1 MRRAKGALASS
12 HTLYLLADYPVFTC
26 KNGIAMHHH
35 RVGRVFVSLIVT
47 GCLAIGCE
55 DKRPIVPKTAPSQSG
70 STAQRETV
78 PNPVLL
84 DHPEYS
90 NWSRFPVGASV
101 IRKRV
106 VTNEFGEVLVT
117 TKMWLEDKS
126 PEQVAVG
133 SQVSVMRTDTPP
145 ENNPPSS
152 TTYPAK
158 FALPSGLK
166 PELFLLPSSKA
177 KLVGEE
183 RVSIGELEVTAEV
196 FEWTE
201 NNEAGP
207 MTVKLWRSEE
217 IPGRI
222 VRQEM
227 LTESS
232 STKTFEQISELD
244 LKGK

>member
-1 MRRAKGALASS
+1 
-12 HTLYLLADYPVFTC
+12 
-26 KNGIAMHHH
+26 MHRHFG
-35 RVGRVFVSLIVT
+35 RRVFVSLLLSV
-47 GCLAIGCE
+47 CLAIGCE
-55 DKRPIVPKTAPSQSG
+55 DKRPIVPKTTSAQSG
-70 STAQRETV
+70 SATKRVT
-78 PNPVLL
+78 PSNPVLL
-84 DHPEYS
+84 DHPEYA
-90 NWSRFPVGASV
+90 NWSRFPVGAS
-101 IRKRV
+101 ITRKRV
-106 VTNEFGEVLVT
+106 VTNEFGEVHVT
-117 TKMWLEDKS
+117 TKMWLEGKS

-133 SQVSVMRTDTPP
+133 SQISVVRSDNPP
-145 ENNPPSS
+145 EINPPSS

-158 FALPSGLK
+158 FELPSGLK

-183 RVSIGELEVTAEV
+183 SVTIGDLEVKAEV

-227 LTESS
+227 MTESS
-232 STKTFEQISELD
+232 STKTLEQISELT
-244 LKGK
+244 LKGE

>member
-12 HTLYLLADYPVFTC
+12 HKVYLLADYPVFTC
-26 KNGIAMHHH
+26 KNGIAMYRH
-35 RVGRVFVSLIVT
+35 RGLRVCAGLLVT

-55 DKRPIVPKTAPSQSG
+55 DKRPIVPKTALSQSG

-84 DHPEYS
+84 DHPEYA

-106 VTNEFGEVLVT
+106 VTNDFGEVLVT

-126 PEQVAVG
+126 PDEVAVG
-133 SQVSVMRTDTPP
+133 SQISVVRSDNTP

-152 TTYPAK
+152 ATYPAK

-183 RVSIGELEVTAEV
+183 SVMIGDLEVKAEV

-227 LTESS
+227 MTESS
-232 STKTFEQISELD
+232 STKTVEQISELD

>member
-1 MRRAKGALASS
+1 MHRRFGSRVIVG
-12 HTLYLLADYPVFTC
+12 LLVT
-26 KNGIAMHHH
+26 
-35 RVGRVFVSLIVT
+35 VGF
-47 GCLAIGCE
+47 AIGCE
-55 DKRPIVPKTAPSQSG
+55 DKRPIVPKTSNPPSTKVGGNEASAP
-70 STAQRETV
+70 T
-78 PNPVLL
+78 VLL
-84 DHPEYS
+84 DHPEYA

-101 IRKRV
+101 TRQRV
-106 VTNEFGEVLVT
+106 VTNEFGEVQVK

-133 SQVSVMRTDTPP
+133 SQVSVVRSDNPP
-145 ENNPPSS
+145 ENNPPGS

-183 RVSIGELEVTAEV
+183 SVMIGDLEVKAEV

-207 MTVKLWRSEE
+207 MTVKLWRSED

-227 LTESS
+227 MTESS

>member
-1 MRRAKGALASS
+1 MRFR
-12 HTLYLLADYPVFTC
+12 
-26 KNGIAMHHH
+26 NGIWTFS
-35 RVGRVFVSLIVT
+35 GLFVTL
-47 GCLAIGCE
+47 GCWIGCE
-55 DKRPIVPKTAPSQSG
+55 DKRPIVPKTQSPQTVGESQSP
-70 STAQRETV
+70 ALQ
-78 PNPVLL
+78 NPVLL

-101 IRKRV
+101 TRQRV
-106 VTNEFGEVLVT
+106 VTNEFGEVRVT

-126 PEQVAVG
+126 PVEVAVG
-133 SQVSVMRTDTPP
+133 SQVSVVRSETPA

-152 TTYPAK
+152 TTYPAQ

-207 MTVKLWRSEE
+207 MTVKLWRSEDV
-217 IPGRI
+217 PGRI

-232 STKTFEQISELD
+232 STKTIEQISD
-244 LKGK
+244 IDWKGKQP

>member
-1 MRRAKGALASS
+1 
-12 HTLYLLADYPVFTC
+12 
-26 KNGIAMHHH
+26 MHYHCSIKTFL
-35 RVGRVFVSLIVT
+35 GLFVT
-47 GCLAIGCE
+47 FGCWIGCD
-55 DKRPIVPKTAPSQSG
+55 DKRPIVPKTQPTQTAGNSQG
-70 STAQRETV
+70 PAAQV
-78 PNPVLL
+78 PVLL
-84 DHPEYS
+84 DHPEYA

-101 IRKRV
+101 TRQRV
-106 VTNEFGEVLVT
+106 VTNEFGEVRVT

-126 PEQVAVG
+126 SEQVAVG
-133 SQVSVMRTDTPP
+133 SQVSVVRSDNPP
-145 ENNPPSS
+145 ENNPPGS

-158 FALPSGLK
+158 FALPNGLK
-166 PELFLLPSSKA
+166 PDLFLLPSSKA

-183 RVSIGELEVTAEV
+183 SVMIGDLEVKSEV

-217 IPGRI
+217 VPGRI

-232 STKTFEQISELD
+232 STKTIEQISEID
-244 LKGK
+244 TKGD

>member
-12 HTLYLLADYPVFTC
+12 HTLYLLADYSFFTC

-35 RVGRVFVSLIVT
+35 RVSRVFVILIVT

-55 DKRPIVPKTAPSQSG
+55 DKRPIVPKAALSQSG

-84 DHPEYS
+84 DHPEYT

-106 VTNEFGEVLVT
+106 VTNDFGEVLVT

-152 TTYPAK
+152 ATYPAK

-183 RVSIGELEVTAEV
+183 RVSIGELEVNAEV